1 MTIRAMTD
9 THRYGSRRPGVD
21 LPQAPEPLPP
31 PRLGSRVLGWTLMTF
46 SLGLVSCQSLFV
58 L

>member
-1 MTIRAMTD
+1 MSNPHSTTAMQPDATLP
-9 THRYGSRRPGVD
+9 RP
-21 LPQAPEPLPP
+21 AEPPPP
-31 PRLGSRVLGWTLMTF
+31 PRLGTRVLGWTLMTA

>member
-1 MTIRAMTD
+1 MRNAQSQQSA
-9 THRYGSRRPGVD
+9 HPRGRP
-21 LPQAPEPLPP
+21 PQTAEPPPP
-31 PRLGSRVLGWTLMTF
+31 PRLGSRVLGWSLMAL

>member
-1 MTIRAMTD
+1 MSNLDPQPRN
-9 THRYGSRRPGVD
+9 HRDARP
-21 LPQAPEPLPP
+21 PHTAEPPP
-31 PRLGSRVLGWTLMTF
+31 PRLGRRVLGWTLMTC

>member
-1 MTIRAMTD
+1 MSNLD
-9 THRYGSRRPGVD
+9 SQPHNHRVAGP
-21 LPQAPEPLPP
+21 PQAAA
-31 PRLGSRVLGWTLMTF
+31 PRLGRRVLGWALMTC